1 MGIAAV
7 VLWRKAWVDD
17 YASLASGGIFVLWH
31 SSNGNTGL
39 RCHYCYV
46 EGAGALHD
54 HLEREQFPASPGVF
68 VDLTLDLVG
77 TRLLDYQ
84 AVHLR
89 GSFLQSVASNAP
101 YDEGGRLGRCVAR
114 LIGPRAGLV

>member
-7 VLWRKAWVDD
+7 VLWLKPWVDD
-17 YASLASGGIFVLWH
+17 YASLARGGIFALWH

-84 AVHLR
+84 AVHDAFSCR
-89 GSFLQSVASNAP
+89 
-101 YDEGGRLGRCVAR
+101 
-114 LIGPRAGLV
+114 PRANSALILRRRRHALKWNPGGFVKGSS